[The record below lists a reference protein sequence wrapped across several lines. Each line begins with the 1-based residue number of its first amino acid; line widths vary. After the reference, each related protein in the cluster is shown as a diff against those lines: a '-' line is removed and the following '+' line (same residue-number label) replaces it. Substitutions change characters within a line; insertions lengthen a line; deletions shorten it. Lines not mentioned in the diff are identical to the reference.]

1 VDFLMLQLSRIDWQ
15 KGVVIVGGAVVVLAI
30 LLSYLVYHHYRTS
43 DPLKNLKPG
52 VYQPAAR
59 NSGDT
64 LPLPPAKK

>member
-1 VDFLMLQLSRIDWQ
+1 
-15 KGVVIVGGAVVVLAI
+15 VVVLAI
-30 LLSYLVYHHYRTS
+30 LLSYLGYHHYRTS